1 MLPTPLPPLPP
12 PPPPPQPHH
21 NFLHPQPYPLPHFPQ
36 AYPQPIYYNPGP
48 APFPALH
55 PPIPY
60 SQVIQTPPSNI
71 THPNIS
77 QRPTRSQSSQP
88 SNQTPHTRGHVLGVE
103 NRGGAMPIGYEF
115 CIDSKMFKLAFDG
128 GRVDPYHIMERRG
141 RFRGSLWVGITGLRW
156 ILDIFAKIRTTN
168 QTLEGFFVF
177 HRDGYR
183 VLEFSCLANS
193 GGRFVEIT
201 EYHSG
206 THRGSIRIPE
216 GRKGAGWSVFEFQIR
231 KSFLGESQQLSAVP
245 ASSGRVSVD
254 GVTAERAGSSRT
266 KSRKSR
272 TKSVSDSIPSVM
284 ENGKSKLALNESRPI
299 RAFHFEWKLKSRTLR
314 ISLNHGYRRKVN
326 WVGFNEGVGPKAQKE
341 EAGLILNGPLTN
353 LLRNA
358 QTYEDEPVFLE
369 AQAHELGAE
378 THNPVG
384 LKDKEAAAPSDDE
397 GSGSGLLWE
406 LGQKDP
412 PIDAQSRGVDPTQAL
427 PATAAAAQAQPG
439 VASHL
444 LRSVDLEEPRAI
456 THLEKAA
463 ENEFEGGIY
472 LDGALVSGSSPESA
486 APHAMVGLECDM
498 DPAARVLELTEFE
511 AEPQSPMVCKPL
523 AIIEPSV
530 QKDMF
535 SGNSGGKLRRG
546 GKRSKWETKL
556 DKVDG
561 RLIHSI
567 WGNRFAGWEV
577 LNADNTAGGV
587 LLLWDKRV
595 VERIDSIVGRFSVS
609 CHWKSL
615 VDGFEWVGTGVY
627 GPNRDD
633 SRSEL
638 WAELSEIRHQWSQPW
653 CIFGDFNVVR
663 FPSERRGCVR
673 VTPAMVE
680 FSDFIE
686 GSNLIDL
693 PLNGGLYSWCN
704 GSTNP
709 SMSRIDR
716 VLVST
721 DWEEHYP
728 DVVQKLM
735 PKPIS
740 DHNPVLLEAG
750 GMARGKSSFKFENM
764 WLQAPDFVDKVK
776 EWWSGYS
783 YSGTPSFVLAQ
794 KLKALK
800 GDLKEWNKRVFGD
813 VGIKRQQLECELQAF
828 DDKESLSSL
837 SLEEHILRDVCRAEL
852 ENVAQL
858 EEVSWRQKSRTLWLK
873 EGDNNTKFFHKMAN
887 SHRRYNYMDKVVVD
901 GVVYEEESEIREKV
915 VHFYE
920 SLYQESETWRPMVD
934 GLEFDGITATE
945 SALLERKFGKDE
957 VLQVVKDL
965 QGDKAPGPDGFTMAF
980 FQKCWSVI
988 EEDVMGF
995 FDEVYHHCKFE
1006 RSLNASF
1013 IALIPK
1019 RQNASNIRD
1028 FRPISLIGSIYKL
1041 LAKVLANRLKGVLDK
1056 LISES
1061 QNAFVGGRKI
1071 LDSVLIANECLDSRL
1086 KSRNPGVICKLDI
1099 EKAYDHVNWSCLLHL
1114 MERMGFGR
1122 RWRLWIEACI
1132 SSVQFSV
1139 LVNGSPEGFFS
1150 CSRGL
1155 RQGDPLSPLLFLL
1168 VMEVLSRMLNKV
1180 EEEGLIQ
1187 GFRAGNNAVDGL
1199 CISHLLYADDTILF
1213 CDADPDKL
1221 LYVRM
1226 VLTCFEAVTGL
1237 RVNMA
1242 KSEMVPVGEVQ
1253 NISELA
1259 ESLCCHIGGL
1269 PLSYLGMPLGASYK
1283 AVAVWNPIIE
1293 KLERRLSGWQ
1303 KLYLSKGGR
1312 LTLLKSTLSSL
1323 PTYFLS
1329 LFTIPISV
1337 MRRIEKMQRD
1347 FLWGGLGDE
1356 VKHHLVSWDK
1366 VCAPKEVGGLGVRSL
1381 VLTNKALQGKWL
1393 WRFGLEGHHLWR
1405 RVLVAKF
1412 GSDLGGWRTNSSRG
1426 PHGCGL
1432 WKGIMSGW
1440 DDYFQHVE
1448 FVVGQGTRIS
1458 FWKDKWC
1465 GDTSLM
1471 VLFPILFTCSANRE
1485 ATIAEVLS
1493 GPDSAGVREWNVTF
1507 VRDFNDWEVD
1517 VVAEFFQFL
1526 HSYKVPIVAPNMAPD
1541 GLRWKLC
1548 KDGAFTSRSFYY
1560 ALIDRRGVSFPWKS
1574 IWRVKV
1580 PPRVAFFVWTATWG
1594 RILTCDNLMRRGY
1607 TMAGWC
1613 CMCCCDGENVDHLLL
1628 HCNAAQKLWN
1638 YVLRNFRVH
1647 WVLPRQVA
1655 DLLFGWHNWFGKH
1668 HSHIWN
1674 LIPLCLM
1681 WTVWRERNLRTFE
1694 DLSSSPDQL
1703 LGTFV
1708 TSLFDWSRIWGF
1720 TTAVTVTEFAA
1731 SWHSASSFSI

>member
-1 MLPTPLPPLPP
+1 MTLLPP
-12 PPPPPQPHH
+12 PPPPQQPHH
-21 NFLHPQPYPLPHFPQ
+21 NFLHPQPYPIPHFPQ

-77 QRPTRSQSSQP
+77 QRPTRFQSSQP
-88 SNQTPHTRGHVLGVE
+88 SNQNPHTRGPVLGVE

-284 ENGKSKLALNESRPI
+284 ENGKSKLAINESRPI

-326 WVGFNEGVGPKAQKE
+326 WVGFNEGVGPKAQKA

-358 QTYEDEPVFLE
+358 QTKEDEPVFLE

-427 PATAAAAQAQPG
+427 PATAAAAQTQPGVASHLLRSVDLEEPRAIDAQSRGVDPTQALPATAAVTQAQHG

-463 ENEFEGGIY
+463 ETEFEGGIY

-546 GKRSKWETKL
+546 GKRSKWVSDQYKEILGLNDPKKRVVLKNWLRTWKVDVICLQETKL

-609 CHWKSL
+609 CQWKSL

-828 DDKESLSSL
+828 DDKESRSSL
-837 SLEEHILRDVCRAEL
+837 SLEEHILRDGI
-852 ENVAQL
+852 
-858 EEVSWRQKSRTLWLK
+858 T
-873 EGDNNTKFFHKMAN
+873 TPKFFHKMAN

-1393 WRFGLEGHHLWR
+1393 W
-1405 RVLVAKF
+1405 
-1412 GSDLGGWRTNSSRG
+1412 SRG

-1526 HSYKVPIVAPNMAPD
+1526 HSYKDP
-1541 GLRWKLC
+1541 
-1548 KDGAFTSRSFYY
+1548 Y
-1560 ALIDRRGVSFPWKS
+1560 
-1574 IWRVKV
+1574 
-1580 PPRVAFFVWTATWG
+1580 
-1594 RILTCDNLMRRGY
+1594 
-1607 TMAGWC
+1607 C
-1613 CMCCCDGENVDHLLL
+1613 C
-1628 HCNAAQKLWN
+1628 
-1638 YVLRNFRVH
+1638 
-1647 WVLPRQVA
+1647 
-1655 DLLFGWHNWFGKH
+1655 
-1668 HSHIWN
+1668 S
-1674 LIPLCLM
+1674 
-1681 WTVWRERNLRTFE
+1681 
-1694 DLSSSPDQL
+1694 
-1703 LGTFV
+1703 
-1708 TSLFDWSRIWGF
+1708 
-1720 TTAVTVTEFAA
+1720 
-1731 SWHSASSFSI
+1731 

>member
-1 MLPTPLPPLPP
+1 MD
-12 PPPPPQPHH
+12 
-21 NFLHPQPYPLPHFPQ
+21 PY
-36 AYPQPIYYNPGP
+36 
-48 APFPALH
+48 
-55 PPIPY
+55 
-60 SQVIQTPPSNI
+60 NI
-71 THPNIS
+71 TE
-77 QRPTRSQSSQP
+77 R
-88 SNQTPHTRGHVLGVE
+88 
-103 NRGGAMPIGYEF
+103 
-115 CIDSKMFKLAFDG
+115 K
-128 GRVDPYHIMERRG
+128 GRY
-141 RFRGSLWVGITGLRW
+141 RGSLWVSNLGLRW
-156 ILDIFAKIRTTN
+156 LLDVFVKLRNPN
-168 QTLEGFFVF
+168 QNTEGFFEF
-177 HRDGYR
+177 QRDGNKM
-183 VLEFSCLANS
+183 LEISCHANR
-193 GGRFVEIT
+193 GGRFVEVS

-206 THRGSIRIPE
+206 NQQGCIRVPE
-216 GRKGAGWSVFEFQIR
+216 GRRGAGWSVFEFQSR
-231 KSFLGESQQLSAVP
+231 KYFLCETRHTP
-245 ASSGRVSVD
+245 ATQAFPRQTHDTGM
-254 GVTAERAGSSRT
+254 TAGGTRNTNQDPRRQKR

-272 TKSVSDSIPSVM
+272 STKSSGISGSSRDSR
-284 ENGKSKLALNESRPI
+284 ALGQSIAPI
-299 RAFHFEWKLKSRTLR
+299 TPTDVWRKKCLDSNLKSWVLMNPEAPRPTRKTSFIWNPSAKSLR
-314 ISLNHGYRRKVN
+314 ALKPSPRGLNTSDPAPMDSDLHTSRVNASNVEAEASRLSDFQPESSDEAPGRSLGDSELSSVPPVN
-326 WVGFNEGVGPKAQKE
+326 FEVTV
-341 EAGLILNGPLTN
+341 
-353 LLRNA
+353 R
-358 QTYEDEPVFLE
+358 V
-369 AQAHELGAE
+369 
-378 THNPVG
+378 
-384 LKDKEAAAPSDDE
+384 
-397 GSGSGLLWE
+397 
-406 LGQKDP
+406 
-412 PIDAQSRGVDPTQAL
+412 
-427 PATAAAAQAQPG
+427 
-439 VASHL
+439 
-444 LRSVDLEEPRAI
+444 EEPRAI
-456 THLEKAA
+456 TDLT
-463 ENEFEGGIY
+463 
-472 LDGALVSGSSPESA
+472 L
-486 APHAMVGLECDM
+486 
-498 DPAARVLELTEFE
+498 ARVDLEEEIQDTAQTGSETQSHNDMKSRLDHDTGVPSVEVPIPITSMVDAFEEPGCAEVVMPEPSLVTDLALCE
-511 AEPQSPMVCKPL
+511 AEPSAPLTCEPL
-523 AIIEPSV
+523 AVVAPPNVSV
-530 QKDMF
+530 APRKPHSLDRSTWVNTQYKGICELMGF
-535 SGNSGGKLRRG
+535 PLESHEQQCLALLRRIEAARFIKKG
-546 GKRSKWETKL
+546 EVGLRKMVVSGTKGARELRNLLKLLTWNVRGLNDPKKRVVLKNWLRKWKVDVVCLQETKL

-561 RLIHSI
+561 RMISSI

-577 LNADNTAGGV
+577 LDAAHTAGGV

-595 VERIDSIVGRFSVS
+595 VERIDSKVGMFSVS

-615 VDGFEWVGTGVY
+615 GDGFEWVGTGVY

-638 WAELSEIRHQWSQPW
+638 WAELVEVRNQWSQPW

-673 VTPAMVE
+673 VTPAMEE
-680 FSDFIE
+680 FSDFID
-686 GSNLIDL
+686 GFNLIDL

-704 GSTNP
+704 GAANP

-764 WLQAPDFVDKVK
+764 WLKVPEFVDKVQK
-776 EWWSGYS
+776 WWSGYS

-800 GDLKEWNKRVFGD
+800 GDLKEWNRLEFGD
-813 VGIKRQQLECELQAF
+813 VGIKRQQLECELQAY
-828 DDKESLSSL
+828 DEKESLSSL
-837 SLEEHILRDVCRAEL
+837 SPEEHILREVCKAEL
-852 ENVAQL
+852 ERVAQL
-858 EEVSWRQKSRTLWLK
+858 EEVSWRQKSRSLWLK

-887 SHRRYNYMDKVVVD
+887 SHRRYNYMDKVEVD
-901 GVVYEEESEIREKV
+901 GVVFEEESEIREKV

-920 SLYQESETWRPMVD
+920 SLYQEAETWRPTVD
-934 GLEFDGITATE
+934 GLEFEMITENE
-945 SALLERKFGKDE
+945 SAVLERQFDKEE

-980 FQKCWSVI
+980 FQKCWSVL
-988 EEDVMGF
+988 EADVMGF

-1019 RQNASNIRD
+1019 KQNASNIRD
-1028 FRPISLIGSIYKL
+1028 FRPISLIGSVYKL
-1041 LAKVLANRLKGVLDK
+1041 LAKVLANRLKVVLK
-1056 LISES
+1056 
-1061 QNAFVGGRKI
+1061 GRI
-1071 LDSVLIANECLDSRL
+1071 
-1086 KSRNPGVICKLDI
+1086 PGVICKLDI

-1114 MERMGFGR
+1114 LERMGFGR
-1122 RWRLWIEACI
+1122 RWRLWIESCI

-1168 VMEVLSRMLNKV
+1168 VMEVLSRMLRKV
-1180 EEEGLIQ
+1180 EEEGLIR
-1187 GFRAGNNAVDGL
+1187 GFRAGSNAAEGL

-1213 CDADPDKL
+1213 CDADLDQL
-1221 LYVRM
+1221 VYVRM

-1253 NISELA
+1253 NIAELA
-1259 ESLCCHIGGL
+1259 DSLCCHIGGL

-1283 AVAVWNPIIE
+1283 AVAVWNPILE

-1337 MRRIEKMQRD
+1337 VRRIEKLQRD
-1347 FLWGGLGDE
+1347 FLWGGMGDE
-1356 VKHHLVSWDK
+1356 VKHHLVGWDK
-1366 VCAPKEVGGLGVRSL
+1366 VCTPKEVGGLGVRSL
-1381 VLTNKALQGKWL
+1381 ILTNKALLGKWL
-1393 WRFGLEGHHLWR
+1393 WRFGMEGDQLWR
-1405 RVLVAKF
+1405 RVLMAKF
-1412 GSDLGGWRTNSSRG
+1412 GSDLGGWRTKPIRG

-1440 DDYFQHVE
+1440 EDYFQHVK
-1448 FVVGQGTRIS
+1448 FVVGQGTRVS

-1471 VLFPILFTCSANRE
+1471 FG
-1485 ATIAEVLS
+1485 S
-1493 GPDSAGVREWNVTF
+1493 GMSPLCEI
-1507 VRDFNDWEVD
+1507 FNDWEVD

-1526 HSYKVPIVAPNMAPD
+1526 HSHMVPNAAPPD
-1541 GLRWKLC
+1541 ELRWKQC
-1548 KDGAFTSRSFYY
+1548 KDGVFTSRSYHY
-1560 ALIDRRGVSFPWKS
+1560 ALIDRRGVRFPWKS
-1574 IWRVKV
+1574 IWRVKA

-1613 CMCCCDGENVDHLLL
+1613 CMCCCDGETVDHLLL
-1628 HCNAAQKLWN
+1628 HCSAVQKLWN
-1638 YVLRNFRVH
+1638 YVFLTFRVH
-1647 WVLPRQVA
+1647 WVLPRKVA

-1694 DLSSSPDQL
+1694 DLSTSPDQL

-1720 TTAVTVTEFAA
+1720 TTAVTVTEFVD
-1731 SWHSASSFSI
+1731 SWHSASV